1 MRDDLS
7 GIRTL
12 LCVARKKSFTAA
24 AAELRVT
31 PSAVSQTVR
40 MLEDRLG
47 VRLLARTTRSVGL
60 TEAGARF
67 IARLEPAVGQVDE
80 AFESLGEMRG
90 RPSGLL
96 RLTMLRTG
104 YTEVLRPILA
114 RFLAEHPDI
123 RVEISL
129 DEALSNVVD
138 EGFDA
143 GIRLGHALERDMI
156 AVRVSVDQQV
166 VVVGSPE
173 YFAIHGRPSHPRDLH
188 SHDCIN
194 LRKATRGTVVR
205 WRFVENGKDLEIAVE
220 GHVVTNDG
228 AVLVDA
234 AADGLGL
241 AYVFERMVRQAVAE
255 KRLVRVLDKYCPQIQ
270 GYFLYYPSRVNVA
283 PKLRALVDFLKR
295 HGSGRGPTNGA
306 AVSRT
311 RGRAPS
317 LAWRGDL

>member
-7 GIRTL
+7 GIRAL

-60 TEAGARF
+60 TEAGGRF
-67 IARLEPAVGQVDE
+67 IARLEAAVGQIDE
-80 AFESLGEMRG
+80 ALESLGEMRG

-104 YTEVLRPILA
+104 YTEILRPILA
-114 RFLAEHPDI
+114 RFLAEYPEI
-123 RVEISL
+123 RVEVSL
-129 DEALSNVVD
+129 DEVLSDVVA

-143 GIRLGHALERDMI
+143 GIRLGHALEHDMI

-173 YFAIHGRPSHPRDLH
+173 YFATHGKPSHPRDLH

-194 LRKATRGTVVR
+194 LRRTSRGTVVR
-205 WRFVENGKDLEIAVE
+205 WRFVENGKELEIAVD

-295 HGSGRGPTNGA
+295 HGSKRGPTNTA
-306 AVSRT
+306 VVSRT
-311 RGRAPS
+311 RGRT
-317 LAWRGDL
+317 

>member
-129 DEALSNVVD
+129 DEALSNVVA

-173 YFAIHGRPSHPRDLH
+173 YLAIHGRPSHPRDLH

-295 HGSGRGPTNGA
+295 HGSRRVTPPT
-306 AVSRT
+306 SRRRTT
-311 RGRAPS
+311 RRARS
-317 LAWRGDL
+317 RR

>member
-7 GIRTL
+7 GIRAL

-60 TEAGARF
+60 TEAGGRF
-67 IARLEPAVGQVDE
+67 IARLEAAVGQIDE

-114 RFLAEHPDI
+114 RFLAEYPEI
-123 RVEISL
+123 RVDVSL
-129 DEALSNVVD
+129 DEVLSDVVA

-143 GIRLGHALERDMI
+143 GIRLGHALEHDMI

-173 YFAIHGRPSHPRDLH
+173 YFATHGKPSHPRDLH

-194 LRKATRGTVVR
+194 LRRTSRGTVVR
-205 WRFVENGKDLEIAVE
+205 WRFVENGKELEIAVD
-220 GHVVTNDG
+220 GRVVTNDG

-241 AYVFERMVRQAVAE
+241 AYVFERMVRQAVGE

-295 HGSGRGPTNGA
+295 HGSKRGPTNTAG
-306 AVSRT
+306 VSRT
-311 RGRAPS
+311 RGRT
-317 LAWRGDL
+317 

>member
-104 YTEVLRPILA
+104 YTEVVRPILA
-114 RFLAEHPDI
+114 RFLGEHPDI

-129 DEALSNVVD
+129 DEALSNVVA

-270 GYFLYYPSRVNVA
+270 GYFLYYPGRVNVA
-283 PKLRALVDFLKR
+283 TK
-295 HGSGRGPTNGA
+295 
-306 AVSRT
+306 
-311 RGRAPS
+311 
-317 LAWRGDL
+317 